1 VSHDTD
7 KLIRQLS
14 LVAFLMAERRPITAR
29 DVKSN
34 VEGYSEMSD
43 EAFARRFYSD
53 RAELI
58 ALGVPLHS
66 QRDEFTGEEL
76 YTLRSDEYFLP
87 QLELEDEEL
96 AALQTALYLL
106 EGQFAYAEPLRLAL
120 QNLALGRPGFVD
132 APTEAARSVE
142 VLDPDYSPEMPGRLA
157 KLEGAIS
164 KQRTVKFDYWSI
176 SRDEH
181 AERTLNPY
189 ALLPDNGVWYV
200 VGHDLDRDDIRTF
213 RVSRIRGDIKFATRR
228 ERDFRT
234 PPDFD
239 IEQYRG
245 RPPWQVGDIVGEA
258 RIEVRGDTAW
268 WVQRT
273 YGDTG
278 RLEDDVFITD
288 YSSIPQLA
296 SWVLRQDGRAV
307 PLEPDELRRDVA
319 TSLRR
324 VRDRHEGKPD
334 VPARE
339 KPLPRPDG
347 ATERPAGPV
356 APERFAVLQ
365 ALLAYLLAKCGEDK
379 DAEIAVA
386 DLLDRFPSIPAEELE
401 EHLSLLNLV
410 NFGGGCYTIYAE
422 LRDDVV
428 HVDKEL
434 WGDTFRM
441 PPRLT
446 PMEARAIRLALEYVG
461 PMIAADAH
469 SPLARVRKKLEETF
483 GQFALTQTPE
493 PQGEEEEE
501 DLISKLARGVREHRL
516 VEIEYQ
522 KETESTPTLRTIEP
536 YQLERKLPY
545 WYVHAW
551 DPSSDSEKSFRI
563 DRMRSAKLTREKFAP
578 RAEFEPTRFRDA
590 GTARVLYTKEIARFE
605 TERGARLLADG
616 TALKEVSVGSYE
628 WLESDILAKRGEA
641 IVLEPAEVRN
651 RIAARAKEL
660 AKELGVERMRAKV

>member
-1 VSHDTD
+1 MSHDTD
-7 KLIRQLS
+7 KLIRQLL

-53 RAELI
+53 RAELL

-76 YTLRSDEYFLP
+76 YTLKSDEYFLP

-200 VGHDLDRDDIRTF
+200 VGHDLDREDIRTF

-234 PPDFD
+234 TTDFD
-239 IEQYRG
+239 IARYRG
-245 RPPWQVGDIVGEA
+245 RPPWQIGDIAGEA
-258 RIEVRGDTAW
+258 RIDVRGDTAW

-278 RLEDDVFITD
+278 RLEDGVFVTD
-288 YSSIPQLA
+288 YSSISQLA
-296 SWVLRQDGRAV
+296 TWVLRQDGRAV
-307 PLEPDELRRDVA
+307 PLEPDQLRREVA
-319 TSLRR
+319 TALRR
-324 VRDRHEGKPD
+324 VRDRHEAPVEEPALEIV
-334 VPARE
+334 VP
-339 KPLPRPDG
+339 PRDG
-347 ATERPAGPV
+347 AAERPAGPV

-365 ALLAYLLAKCGEDK
+365 ALLAFLLAACGEDK
-379 DAEIAVA
+379 DADIQVVE
-386 DLLDRFPSIPAEELE
+386 LLQRFPSVPAEELE

-410 NFGGGCYTIYAE
+410 NFGGGCYTVYAE

-434 WGDTFRM
+434 WGDTFRL

-446 PMEARAIRLALEYVG
+446 PLEARAIRLALEYVG

-469 SPLARVRKKLEETF
+469 TGLARVRKKLEETF

-536 YQLERKLPY
+536 YQLERRLPY

-551 DPSSDSEKSFRI
+551 DPGSDSEKSFRI
-563 DRMRSAKLTREKFAP
+563 DRMRSAKVTREKFSP
-578 RAEFEPTRFRDA
+578 RPQFEPTRLRDA

-616 TALKEVSVGSYE
+616 AGIKDVSVGSYE

-651 RIAARAKEL
+651 RIAARAKQL
-660 AKELGVERMRAKV
+660 AKELGVERMRVKV